1 MSICSLIVSG
11 LFPSA
16 LAEMKVNAASLPSL
30 PSLPCTPDAPCS
42 DLQGML
48 SGLLPDTQISTSSSR
63 EMVWNPGTARLVA
76 SRSGWFPGPAQPLAG
91 EEWLQVLDMKI
102 EHLFVSFFGTVV
114 STVILTFTMF
124 ICATSDGFKRLDVL
138 TIIEN
143 DSQLA
148 PSLPCAFCKVA

>member
-1 MSICSLIVSG
+1 
-11 LFPSA
+11 
-16 LAEMKVNAASLPSL
+16 MKVNAASLPSL
-30 PSLPCTPDAPCS
+30 PCSPDAPCS

-102 EHLFVSFFGTVV
+102 EHLFVSFFLAQLFQQ
-114 STVILTFTMF
+114 SF
-124 ICATSDGFKRLDVL
+124 SH
-138 TIIEN
+138 
-143 DSQLA
+143 SQCLYVQQVMA
-148 PSLPCAFCKVA
+148 LNGLMYKL

>member
-1 MSICSLIVSG
+1 M
-11 LFPSA
+11 
-16 LAEMKVNAASLPSL
+16 LAEMKVNAASL

-48 SGLLPDTQISTSSSR
+48 SGLLPDTQISTSSNR

-102 EHLFVSFFGTVV
+102 EHLFGLFFFFGTVV
-114 STVILTFTMF
+114 STVVLTFTMF
-124 ICATSDGFKRLDVL
+124 ICATSDGFKWLYV
-138 TIIEN
+138 
-143 DSQLA
+143 
-148 PSLPCAFCKVA
+148 

>member
-16 LAEMKVNAASLPSL
+16 LAEMKVNAAPLPSL

-102 EHLFVSFFGTVV
+102 EHLFVSFFF
-114 STVILTFTMF
+114 L
-124 ICATSDGFKRLDVL
+124 A
-138 TIIEN
+138 
-143 DSQLA
+143 QLFQQSFSHSHCLYVQQVMA
-148 PSLPCAFCKVA
+148 LNGLMYKL